1 LLLLLLLLQEL
12 RVLTR
17 WVQQIRR
24 YVDTKKDPNA
34 KVANATHLNRTQR
47 YNHHHLCHPLHPHSP
62 PPQVNRHHW
71 NALKYFVSMTVVI
84 SSNLPA
90 SEFKVWL
97 WAACAVA
104 ATVFSS
110 YWDFKF
116 DFGLGDPNYCF
127 LRQHLSIRPRFF
139 GTNVYYVVV
148 VVNVFLRCS
157 WVLSITSPGAMGITV
172 DTELLKVCLA
182 RMHA

>member
-1 LLLLLLLLQEL
+1 MQ
-12 RVLTR
+12 RTS
-17 WVQQIRR
+17 
-24 YVDTKKDPNA
+24 TA
-34 KVANATHLNRTQR
+34 SSTQR
-47 YNHHHLCHPLHPHSP
+47 HNHHHLRHPPPP

-71 NALKYFVSMTVVI
+71 NALKYFVSLTVVI

-116 DFGLGDPNYCF
+116 DFGLGDPNYGF
-127 LRQHLSIRPRFF
+127 LRRNLSIRPRFL

-148 VVNVFLRCS
+148 VLNVFLRCS

-172 DTELLKVCLA
+172 DTELLKVCLGAHACMMRIACLVQAA
-182 RMHA
+182 RCRSSFFAVFRLFWLTRTCSSSF

>member
-1 LLLLLLLLQEL
+1 MQ
-12 RVLTR
+12 RTS
-17 WVQQIRR
+17 
-24 YVDTKKDPNA
+24 TA
-34 KVANATHLNRTQR
+34 SSTQR
-47 YNHHHLCHPLHPHSP
+47 HNHHHLRHPP

-127 LRQHLSIRPRFF
+127 LRRNLSIRPRFL

-148 VVNVFLRCS
+148 VLNVFLRCS

-182 RMHA
+182 RMRA